1 VIIYELEPFNLNYNG
16 RNAKQCVLL
25 LQAIRVPQPI
35 ILDYLFFDCND
46 FGFRSSK
53 LVNKTLFHFCVYV
66 DVNVSQRSSSIQ
78 QGSIEECKQEQKQET
93 TNPAYPKNLLVYTK
107 ATRGKQKL
115 ISIGSSSF
123 QFGPFSCPLPLSPR
137 YSQSLPLYMHKSNH
151 TNKLI
156 I

>member
-1 VIIYELEPFNLNYNG
+1 MIFV
-16 RNAKQCVLL
+16 
-25 LQAIRVPQPI
+25 
-35 ILDYLFFDCND
+35 
-46 FGFRSSK
+46 FRSSK
-53 LVNKTLFHFCVYV
+53 LVKKPLFHFCVYV